1 MRNIPFFL
9 ALVISLMFGSGL
21 SAQESGDGQSFTV
34 EIEQDQ
40 QLKTVELIYDKVR
53 LGNGPV
59 DVEFRAISMAGRFS
73 EKIEGVAKVVIQGK
87 ERSLIFEKGVSKTKI
102 ELGSSGKEDI
112 LIPGIGSFRVK
123 VKVIPA
129 WLSILPPLIAIV
141 LALVI
146 KEVVASLLLGIFA
159 GAFILTGLSFEGIG
173 IAFLRVIDTYIIGSL
188 LDRGHLAVVL
198 FSTMIGGMVAL
209 VSRNGGMAGIV
220 HKFSAYAKSGRSSQ
234 LITWALGI
242 AIFFDDYAN
251 TLIVGNTMRPV
262 TDRFKVSREKLSYL
276 VDSTAAPV
284 AAVAFVTTWIGA
296 ELGYIKDAVS
306 NLNIS
311 ESAYSIFLNS
321 LQYAYYPFFTILF
334 MFLLIWMRRD
344 YGPMWTAEDRAHK
357 TGVLNLPSA
366 HAFDDGQS
374 GQNSDY
380 ETIPGVKVNWWN
392 AFLPVSLVVVAT
404 IVGLIY
410 TGLEVSQE
418 QIKVLTGYNES
429 QSTWAQLGLL
439 SQEGPAGWFRKLGIV
454 IGNADAY
461 NSLLWASFSGLLLAL
476 LLSVSRGIMKL
487 HQAVEVMLTGFRTML
502 MAMLILTL
510 AWSISKVTE
519 DLHTAD
525 YITSL
530 VSGNVP
536 VWLLPSI
543 TFVLAGLI
551 AFATGTSWGT
561 MAILYPL
568 SLPAAWQLAQVSGLD
583 SASQMELMYHMAS
596 VVLAGSVLG
605 DHCSPISDTTI
616 MSSLASDC
624 NHLQHVKTQ
633 MPYAMTVGGV
643 AILCSL
649 LASALAL
656 PFWMIFLIGGSL
668 LWVIVRFFGRKYDW
682 SS

>member
-1 MRNIPFFL
+1 MKVNSFL
-9 ALVISLMFGSGL
+9 ISLLAILFTGFGVY
-21 SAQESGDGQSFTV
+21 AQESVTPSSYSI
-34 EIEQDQ
+34 EIEKDQ
-40 QLKTVELIYDKVR
+40 QLQAFELEYDQVR
-53 LGNGPV
+53 LGAGKLEV
-59 DVEFRAISMAGRFS
+59 KFKAIAKTGRFS
-73 EKIEGVAKVVIQGK
+73 ERIEGIANVIIKGEQ
-87 ERSLIFEKGVSKTKI
+87 RSLVFEKGISSTTI
-102 ELGSSGKEDI
+102 EIGTSGKEEI
-112 LIPGIGSFRVK
+112 NVPGIGIYQIK
-123 VKVIPA
+123 VKVVPA

-159 GAFILTGLSFEGIG
+159 GAYILTGLTFEGIG
-173 IAFLRVIDTYIIGSL
+173 TAFLRVIDTYILGSL
-188 LDRGHLAVVL
+188 LDRGHLSVVL

-209 VSRNGGMAGIV
+209 ISRNGGMAGIV
-220 HKFSAYAKSGRSSQ
+220 QKFSVYAKDGRSSQ

-306 NLNIS
+306 SLNIQ

-321 LQYAYYPFFTILF
+321 LQYAYYPFFTLIF
-334 MFLLIWMRRD
+334 MFMLIWLRRD
-344 YGPMWTAEDRAHK
+344 YGPMKRAEERAYK

-366 HAFDDGQS
+366 HAPEDQQA

-380 ETIPGVKVNWWN
+380 ETLPGAKISWLN
-392 AFLPVSLVVVAT
+392 AFVPVMAVVVIT
-404 IVGLIY
+404 IVGLVY
-410 TGLEVSQE
+410 TGLESSRE
-418 QIKVLTGYNES
+418 QLAVLPNFVENS
-429 QSTWAQLGLL
+429 STWDQLALL
-439 SQEGPAGWFRKLGIV
+439 GQETSIGWFKKVGLV

-461 NSLLWASFSGLLLAL
+461 DSLLWASFSGLLLAL
-476 LLSVSRGIMKL
+476 LLSVLRGIMRL

-502 MAMLILTL
+502 TAMLILTL

-525 YITSL
+525 FITSL
-530 VSGNVP
+530 VSGSVP
-536 VWLLPSI
+536 VWLLPAI
-543 TFVLAGLI
+543 TFILSGLI

-568 SLPAAWQLAQVSGLD
+568 SLPAAWQLAQASGMD
-583 SASQMELMYHMAS
+583 SSAQMELMYHMAS

-633 MPYAMTVGGV
+633 MPYALTVGGV
-643 AILCSL
+643 SVFCSL
-649 LASALAL
+649 LVSLAGL
-656 PFWMIFLIGGSL
+656 PFWLMFLLGTST
-668 LWVIVRFFGRKYDW
+668 LWLIVRFVGVKYD
-682 SS
+682 